1 MFSFEYSLFE
11 FHSTSENNK
20 SLEIQ
25 YAYANGLTNSDNST
39 TSQEGAGNAGMALL
53 VEEVKLVISLVIVAI
68 QAKSVVDDSSNT
80 GEVGSG
86 LIVAIQA
93 KSVVVLIVVV
103 RAKSVVVVI
112 VEYGRSR
119 YW

>member
-1 MFSFEYSLFE
+1 MDKATIFFALLLVSGMFSFEYSLFE

-39 TSQEGAGNAGMALL
+39 TSQEGAGNAGTGAAGGGS
-53 VEEVKLVISLVIVAI
+53 EVSDIIS
-68 QAKSVVDDSSNT
+68 DSSNT

-86 LIVAIQA
+86 TD
-93 KSVVVLIVVV
+93 SSNTGEVVLIVTC
-103 RAKSVVVVI
+103 RAGKL
-112 VEYGRSR
+112 
-119 YW
+119 